1 MYNVPVNQP
10 KNTTMSNPT
19 FTSTENTTTNIVNTL
34 LAGFGITTDTDA
46 KCFVEQFAIMEFD
59 FNGEVV
65 TLKAERTSEELYFSS
80 KSLTQTEVDSVV
92 AKVVELSRPSA
103 LGASFGTKDAQARIL
118 NHRVEDG
125 KLVFVVSPEF
135 NEVKEVIDSIVVEGV
150 KHIELWM
157 GCGCAIYARTK
168 NGAFD
173 ITGVEI

>member
-1 MYNVPVNQP
+1 
-10 KNTTMSNPT
+10 MSNPT
-19 FTSTENTTTNIVNTL
+19 FTSTENTTANIINTL
-34 LAGFGITTDTDA
+34 FAGFGITTDTDA
-46 KCFVEQFAIMEFD
+46 KRFVEQFAILEFD
-59 FNGEVV
+59 FNGETVN
-65 TLKAERTSEELYFSS
+65 LKAERTIGEELFFSS
-80 KSLTQTEVDSVV
+80 KPLTQAEVDSVV

-103 LGASFGTKDAQARIL
+103 LGASHGNKNAQARIL

-125 KLVFVVSPEF
+125 KLVFVVTPEF

-150 KHIELWM
+150 KHIELWL